1 MASPMT
7 HKARRAGPEDGQQ
20 IAVLFRVAYGQS
32 SHPCS
37 NERFVLQTLRRSC
50 TDMWYVS
57 DIAGRITGCMGML
70 VNHWNRS
77 WEIVRGITDPDFRGS
92 GIGTLLA
99 QRAVDEACSSE
110 DCDLIIGFP
119 RNRTMYR
126 ILSEAVTP
134 GMCALGHDGAIN
146 VACGRREYHLAA
158 LALPRPARFEWRNP
172 SRLPPDIRDPIVD
185 AVLKPLGLAWI
196 PGPYPPQ
203 FISGEVMQNT
213 DYGPFALHYRPFCP
227 SYSLEISGYTGL
239 RERASEVAAELIE
252 TLRSFEC
259 ARHVRVAVLADK
271 LEFQAA
277 LVRAGFVI
285 TAYLP
290 AWHHQ
295 NGVRYDCVLM
305 VRRSIDVEPAD
316 YNTRE
321 IIDRFDVIYGR
332 WSKIIT
338 ASALRS
344 VSHNL
349 ISSC

>member
-1 MASPMT
+1 MASSMR
-7 HKARRAGPEDGQQ
+7 HQARRAGLEDAQQ
-20 IAVLFRVAYGQS
+20 IAMLFRVAYGQS

-37 NERFVLQTLRRSC
+37 NEKFILQTLRRRC
-50 TDMWYVS
+50 TDIWYVS

-70 VNHWNRS
+70 VNRWNRS
-77 WEIVRGITDPDFRGS
+77 WEIVRGITDPEFHGRG
-92 GIGTLLA
+92 IATLLA
-99 QRAVDEACSSE
+99 QRAVDGACSSE
-110 DCDLIIGFP
+110 DCDIIIGFP

-158 LALPRPARFEWRNP
+158 LAVPRRARFEWRNP
-172 SRLPPDIRDPIVD
+172 SGLPPDFSDLIVD
-185 AVLKPLGLAWI
+185 AVLEPLGLSWI

-203 FISGEVMQNT
+203 FISGEITRDPNH
-213 DYGPFALHYRPFCP
+213 GPFLLHYQAFCP

-239 RERASEVAAELIE
+239 RERASQVAADLIE
-252 TLRSFEC
+252 ALRSFEC

-277 LVRAGFVI
+277 LLRAGFVI

-305 VRRSIDVEPAD
+305 VRRPTDVEPAD

-321 IIDRFDVIYGR
+321 IIDLFDAIYGK
-332 WSKIIT
+332 WSKIVT
-338 ASALRS
+338 A
-344 VSHNL
+344 
-349 ISSC
+349 